1 MKMSREMSLNG
12 KKCLNV
18 RQMLGTFKTWHSL
31 HAEIFLFSCLCS
43 KVTLSISHSFTLSRH
58 AEQLKTF
65 HSHSIED
72 LVLYKECPVKYVDME
87 SGSKGDFLTSYQ
99 AWSKSGSQN
108 NRISF
113 QQAWSNLIDVFGI
126 QSVFLLTL
134 FVIVL
139 PACRATTTTGAW
151 WWRQRSRARH
161 DDLNQVK
168 TG

>member
-1 MKMSREMSLNG
+1 MNFKFNFLNFQILKFSNFFWFPAFVWLSDIFCFHVYVQKSLS
-12 KKCLNV
+12 
-18 RQMLGTFKTWHSL
+18 QSH
-31 HAEIFLFSCLCS
+31 
-43 KVTLSISHSFTLSRH
+43 TLSHSFTLSRH

-113 QQAWSNLIDVFGI
+113 HMCTMPYCFKLG
-126 QSVFLLTL
+126 TRRL
-134 FVIVL
+134 FNNYHVGKYEIN
-139 PACRATTTTGAW
+139 W
-151 WWRQRSRARH
+151 NFQY
-161 DDLNQVK
+161 
-168 TG
+168 

>member
-1 MKMSREMSLNG
+1 MSREMSLNG

-31 HAEIFLFSCLCS
+31 HAEIFLFPCLCS
-43 KVTLSISHSFTLSRH
+43 KVTLSHSFTLSRH

-113 QQAWSNLIDVFGI
+113 HMCTMPYCFKLG
-126 QSVFLLTL
+126 TRRL
-134 FVIVL
+134 FNNYHVGKYEIN
-139 PACRATTTTGAW
+139 W
-151 WWRQRSRARH
+151 NFQY
-161 DDLNQVK
+161 
-168 TG
+168 